1 MNVQIFRHRNE
12 WIVLNESYAI
22 TFHQSL
28 NSAMS
33 YAATEVGASNRHGT
47 PQQSDS
53 ASDNS

>member
-1 MNVQIFRHRNE
+1 MNIQIFRHRDE

-33 YAATEVGASNRHGT
+33 YAATEIGASNHHGA
-47 PQQSDS
+47 PQQSNS
-53 ASDNS
+53 ACNNR